1 MPRKTR
7 SRRRTKR
14 LRRRL
19 QAGGAAAVPMLAA
32 TFPATLDV
40 TLNDGTKA
48 AGQLVTAAAATPEPQ
63 VSWQATPNTFYTLL
77 CFDPDALAAAW
88 LHWLV
93 TNIEGGSPNA
103 GKRPCEQG
111 RKPCVTNMVTLGET
125 LVPWAPPT
133 PPSGIH
139 RYYFCLFSHDAR
151 VVTPAPKEWGYFKPA
166 EFVAKS
172 GLKPVAA
179 AFYGVRAK
187 TPI

>member
-1 MPRKTR
+1 MEELLYRYALAFWCLIVRMPRKTR
-7 SRRRTKR
+7 INKTKR

-19 QAGGAAAVPMLAA
+19 HAGGVAAVPMLPGV
-32 TFPATLDV
+32 FPATLDV
-40 TLNDGTKA
+40 TLNDGAKA
-48 AGQLVTAAAATPEPQ
+48 AGQLVVAAVAKPEPQ
-63 VSWQATPNTFYTLL
+63 VSWAPVPNTFYTLI
-77 CFDPDALAAAW
+77 CFDPDAPAAAW

-93 TNIEGGSPNA
+93 VNIEGGGPAA
-103 GKRPCEQG
+103 GQ
-111 RKPCVTNMVTLGET
+111 T

-151 VVTPAPKEWGYFKPA
+151 VIAPAPKERGYFKPA

-179 AFYGVRAK
+179 VFYRVRA
-187 TPI
+187 